1 MVYAYTV
8 YVRIVLYLEMPN
20 VHDAKLLT
28 MNMLETVI
36 RLLISEK
43 LEALMEQRERELYA
57 HALGPC
63 RYFYLI
69 IISSSAL

>member
-28 MNMLETVI
+28 MKMLETVI

-43 LEALMEQRERELYA
+43 LEALMEQRELYA
-57 HALGPC
+57 HAKGPC
-63 RYFYLI
+63 RYLYLI
-69 IISSSAL
+69 TISSSAL